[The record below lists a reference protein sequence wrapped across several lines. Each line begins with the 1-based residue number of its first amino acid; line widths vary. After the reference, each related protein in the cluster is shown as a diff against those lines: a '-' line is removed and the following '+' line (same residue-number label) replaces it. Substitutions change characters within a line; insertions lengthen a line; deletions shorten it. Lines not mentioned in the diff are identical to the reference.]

1 LSCVIFD
8 SATSR
13 GFPQEFAEFR
23 SVGKLAK
30 NAKNEVEKS
39 TYPEAWGVHVAG
51 KGKLTKEDRER
62 LLSKL
67 HRLLVFIGCEIP
79 LEVKLEGKTVPL
91 NELVWRIMTRQ
102 GTLTTEEF
110 AAVEELHHEIEEK
123 IREEELVIR
132 SADISEDEARES
144 FVEACGLIRAALAL
158 RDIEQRQM
166 LGDYSEVRALA
177 KVDAE
182 KRWLEFLKK
191 IR

>member
-1 LSCVIFD
+1 LD
-8 SATSR
+8 
-13 GFPQEFAEFR
+13 
-23 SVGKLAK
+23 KLAQK
-30 NAKNEVEKS
+30 TKKEDEET
-39 TYPEAWGVHVAG
+39 TYPEAWGVHLAG

-91 NELVWRIMTRQ
+91 NELVWRIMTHQ
-102 GTLTTEEF
+102 GTLTPEEF

-123 IREEELVIR
+123 IREEELIIK
-132 SADISEDEARES
+132 SANVSEAEARES

-158 RDIEQRQM
+158 RDIEQRQT
-166 LGDYSEVRALA
+166 LHDYSEVEASA

-182 KRWLEFLKK
+182 KRWLEYLKK

>member
-1 LSCVIFD
+1 M
-8 SATSR
+8 
-13 GFPQEFAEFR
+13 
-23 SVGKLAK
+23 AK
-30 NAKNEVEKS
+30 NANNEGEKP

-51 KGKLTKEDRER
+51 TGKLTKEDRER

-110 AAVEELHHEIEEK
+110 AAVEELHREIEEK
-123 IREEELVIR
+123 IREEELEIR
-132 SADISEDEARES
+132 SADISAAEAREL
-144 FVEACGLIRAALAL
+144 FVDACGLIRAALAL

-166 LGDYSEVRALA
+166 LRDTSEVEALA

>member
-1 LSCVIFD
+1 M
-8 SATSR
+8 
-13 GFPQEFAEFR
+13 
-23 SVGKLAK
+23 AK
-30 NAKNEVEKS
+30 NTKNEGEKP

-51 KGKLTKEDRER
+51 TGKLTKEDRER

-110 AAVEELHHEIEEK
+110 AAVEELHREIEEK
-123 IREEELVIR
+123 IREEELEIR
-132 SADISEDEARES
+132 SADISEAEAREL
-144 FVEACGLIRAALAL
+144 FVEARGLIRAALAL

-166 LGDYSEVRALA
+166 LRDTSEVEALA

>member
-1 LSCVIFD
+1 L
-8 SATSR
+8 T
-13 GFPQEFAEFR
+13 
-23 SVGKLAK
+23 K
-30 NAKNEVEKS
+30 NAENEVKKP

-51 KGKLTKEDRER
+51 KGKLTKEDREK

-79 LEVKLEGKTVPL
+79 FEVKLEGETVPL
-91 NELVWRIMTRQ
+91 NELVWRIMTHQ
-102 GTLTTEEF
+102 GTLTPEEF
-110 AAVEELHHEIEEK
+110 AAVEELHHEIENK
-123 IREEELVIR
+123 IHEEELVIR
-132 SADISEDEARES
+132 SADISEAEAREL

-166 LGDYSEVRALA
+166 LRDYSEVGALA

-182 KRWLEFLKK
+182 KRWLDFVKK